1 MSEQKTIYQAIAA
14 TMRDCSAVT
23 KDRYNKEQGY
33 RFRGIDAVMNALY
46 PAMTKN
52 GIFMVPK
59 VLDIQRE
66 ERQSKKGG
74 TLIYSTVTVEYTFYA
89 EDGSSVTCITAG
101 EGMDSGDKSINKAM
115 SAAFKYAAFQTF
127 CIPTEEMRDSEEDS
141 PEVEPRQQAQART
154 TPARRAAQKATVEP
168 VKQETLVRLEKALTG
183 RIDTY
188 DAEYVCRWAGVENLT
203 QLTEGQ
209 ALNVLA
215 VLERK

>member
-89 EDGSSVTCITAG
+89 EDGSSVT
-101 EGMDSGDKSINKAM
+101 
-115 SAAFKYAAFQTF
+115 
-127 CIPTEEMRDSEEDS
+127 
-141 PEVEPRQQAQART
+141 
-154 TPARRAAQKATVEP
+154 
-168 VKQETLVRLEKALTG
+168 
-183 RIDTY
+183 
-188 DAEYVCRWAGVENLT
+188 
-203 QLTEGQ
+203 
-209 ALNVLA
+209 
-215 VLERK
+215 